1 MENGVFNPALGYAL
15 LGIARSMY
23 YSGRTYAS
31 MVKNSE
37 GQGLIPENE
46 QDTIIDYLIHNEVD
60 VKHEDAL
67 LQIQ

>member
-1 MENGVFNPALGYAL
+1 
-15 LGIARSMY
+15 
-23 YSGRTYAS
+23 